1 MADSKFDVWADNA
14 RKLLGATDKVP
25 TAAAGLDAAV
35 HTRNLMEA
43 ARLIAE
49 EVLHSNQP
57 NAVFEVFDRIER
69 VRLREFKAAKE

>member
-1 MADSKFDVWADNA
+1 MADSKFDAWADTA
-14 RKLLGATDKVP
+14 RKQLATNKVP
-25 TAAAGLDAAV
+25 TAAAGIDAAV
-35 HTRNLMEA
+35 HTRNVMEA

-69 VRLREFKAAKE
+69 VRLRELKAAKE